1 MEQDYILKVEHVSK
15 QFPGVKA
22 LDDVSIGVRRG
33 TVHALVGENG
43 AGKSTLIK
51 ILAGIYQSYEGSA
64 YIDGKKVN
72 FRKPSDAQA
81 AGISVVHQ
89 ELKLAESLSVSENIF
104 LGAPVQ
110 RIKGWVDW
118 ERMNRQAQELTDQL
132 RVKLDVTQ
140 PVQELTIAKKQIV
153 EICKAIVHQCK
164 VLIMDEPS
172 ATLTKNELDVLFETI
187 RRLRSQGVTIIY
199 ISHRMEEI
207 FQLADDVSIL
217 RDGKFIGT
225 LPVAKTNQ
233 EELINMMVGR
243 EINVDYPRSGVTPG
257 DVILSVRNL
266 STKSLLRDISFELR
280 QGEIL
285 GIAGLVGAGRTE
297 LARAILGID
306 EYESGEVLYRGKPV
320 HYKNFREAIQA
331 GFGLVP
337 EDRKQHGATQS
348 FSIKENICMTN
359 YAKVSSC
366 GFVKGRQA
374 VRVAEDY
381 RKKLHIATPSIHALV
396 QNLSGGNQQKVV
408 IAKWLYRNS
417 DILILDEPTRGIDV
431 GAKRE
436 IYDLICSL
444 VRNGKTVIVISS
456 ELPEVLGVSDRIL
469 VLHEGRKVGEM
480 SAAEANQE
488 AIMRLCV

>member
-266 STKSLLRDISFELR
+266 STNR
-280 QGEIL
+280 
-285 GIAGLVGAGRTE
+285 
-297 LARAILGID
+297 
-306 EYESGEVLYRGKPV
+306 
-320 HYKNFREAIQA
+320 
-331 GFGLVP
+331 
-337 EDRKQHGATQS
+337 
-348 FSIKENICMTN
+348 C
-359 YAKVSSC
+359 
-366 GFVKGRQA
+366 
-374 VRVAEDY
+374 
-381 RKKLHIATPSIHALV
+381 
-396 QNLSGGNQQKVV
+396 
-408 IAKWLYRNS
+408 
-417 DILILDEPTRGIDV
+417 
-431 GAKRE
+431 
-436 IYDLICSL
+436 
-444 VRNGKTVIVISS
+444 
-456 ELPEVLGVSDRIL
+456 
-469 VLHEGRKVGEM
+469 
-480 SAAEANQE
+480 
-488 AIMRLCV
+488 